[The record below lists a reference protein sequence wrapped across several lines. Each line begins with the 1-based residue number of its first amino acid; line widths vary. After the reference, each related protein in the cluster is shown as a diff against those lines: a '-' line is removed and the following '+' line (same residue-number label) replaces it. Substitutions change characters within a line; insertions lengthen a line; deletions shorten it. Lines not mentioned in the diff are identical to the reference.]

1 MEILAKL
8 PPEFEEI
15 RGTAAKE
22 WLKEG
27 FEAGEKKGGKN
38 ASRETPAGFYWPWSR
53 TDSACFRPV

>member
-15 RGTAAKE
+15 MGTAAKE

-38 ASRETPAGFYWPWSR
+38 AS
-53 TDSACFRPV
+53 